1 MIGIVWIAES
11 VTTHTHE
18 RDMFILRSDLNCI
31 SESVAC
37 WVKNEQHKRW
47 GKLVANVQRSS
58 IYSTQNNKTQ
68 NNKECDYF

>member
-1 MIGIVWIAES
+1 MRLSRNCSEFLQYAPQNNVEKSRDQPKAGLMIGIVWIAES

-37 WVKNEQHKRW
+37 
-47 GKLVANVQRSS
+47 
-58 IYSTQNNKTQ
+58 
-68 NNKECDYF
+68 